1 MGKVQLEVLRL
12 DRAELGAAPHTPE
25 GSNRW
30 GVRRN
35 GGGGDQI
42 MSECEELRDLLTLP
56 VPRGPQLRKV
66 GRQVSSSA
74 EQ

>member
-25 GSNRW
+25 GSNRR

-35 GGGGDQI
+35 GVGSDQI
-42 MSECEELRDLLTLP
+42 MSECEELTDLPTPP

-66 GRQVSSSA
+66 GRQVLASA